1 MHINVTPTS
10 FGEAR
15 CARRPSGPRSLHVHS
30 IPWPPRP
37 CPTPPCI
44 SIAKASNAARTP
56 RSQSCCLPCVC
67 ALQLRVPI
75 LFSGF
80 DRAACSSRLLKPLTS
95 SAQAVCSSRLLIA
108 TRSRPL
114 NQDAG
119 ATLSACL
126 VRASCRRSHSRK
138 LPSRYCV
145 SCQSFVSPWG
155 RGRGSRQV
163 TSSWSFSIVCRHLV
177 LRYGNS
183 HICTLW

>member
-1 MHINVTPTS
+1 MRPPTIWPTLFACAFHSMAASSLSYSAMHLYCKGLERRAHSTFSILLAVRVCFAASGADPLLWL
-10 FGEAR
+10 
-15 CARRPSGPRSLHVHS
+15 RPSRLLK
-30 IPWPPRP
+30 PP
-37 CPTPPCI
+37 
-44 SIAKASNAARTP
+44 AQAV
-56 RSQSCCLPCVC
+56 CV
-67 ALQLRVPI
+67 
-75 LFSGF
+75 
-80 DRAACSSRLLKPLTS
+80 ACSSRL
-95 SAQAVCSSRLLIA
+95 CSSRLLIA

-126 VRASCRRSHSRK
+126 VRASCRRSRSRK